1 MLLWCMSAHRRG
13 SALVTTCVWPVVFAA
28 VFTSSAR
35 SQDVSGS
42 TRAKLIVVNT
52 LIGGA
57 TAGITAAINHRPIW
71 RAFVYGSAGGAV
83 VFGGKCL
90 VAQQHSLTDWIGRE
104 TVAIGSSVVAN
115 AAAGRPALSRVAL
128 PLGPVRFYRDNAS
141 KRIRLKLD
149 VAQVIGAAYLASER
163 TSSMD
168 WKESLEHGGLIIFTR
183 GGSAMEVAGA
193 VRIWDRESGRM
204 LAHEQT
210 HAVQNEFLSIAL
222 EEPLE
227 SWLLPH
233 LPGGR
238 SVNRYFDVGV
248 LTPVWGWINS
258 LIPAHERP
266 WEKEANAFD
275 GSC

>member
-1 MLLWCMSAHRRG
+1 MSALRRG
-13 SALVTTCVWPVVFAA
+13 SALVRTLVWSVALAA
-28 VFTSSAR
+28 VFTPSA
-35 SQDVSGS
+35 SAQDISGS
-42 TRAKLIVVNT
+42 TRVKLIAANT

-57 TAGITAAINHRPIW
+57 TAGITAAINHRPVW
-71 RAFVYGSAGGAV
+71 RAFLYGSAGGAV

-90 VAQQHSLTDWIGRE
+90 VAQQRSYTDWIGRE

-115 AAAGRPALSRVAL
+115 AAAGRPPLSRMAL
-128 PLGPVRFYRDNAS
+128 PLGPFRFYRDNAA

-149 VAQVIGAAYLASER
+149 LAQVIGAAYLASER

-168 WKESLEHGGLIIFTR
+168 WKESLEHGGVIIFTR

-193 VRIWDRESGRM
+193 VRIWSRESRRM

-238 SVNRYFDVGV
+238 SVNRYFDVGI

-258 LIPAHERP
+258 LIPAHQRP

-275 GSC
+275 TSC